1 MGDTILHKLK
11 KNQSKEQGEGQAGKI
26 TWGEKTQAYL
36 EEKSRISVEEHSNTF
51 LLYYE
56 LDYEKSK
63 RNFYGECLYKKFKK
77 QVQVHGTIAI
87 TAEENKYEN
96 EIVQRNTNMEFG
108 TFIEHIKELG
118 INPQLGDYFYAKNK
132 WYIIHSKTA
141 LDDNLTAVA
150 YDKAITIKFLATQ
163 VDDEVIS
170 PEPWNINN
178 STKQHVQNYL
188 EAKNK

>member
-1 MGDTILHKLK
+1 MANTILHKLK
-11 KNQSKEQGEGQAGKI
+11 KNQNKEQGEGQAGKLA
-26 TWGEKTQAYL
+26 WGEKSQIYL
-36 EEKSRISVEEHSNTF
+36 EEKSRESVEEHSDTF

-63 RNFYGECLYKKFKK
+63 RNFYGECLHKIYKKAIP
-77 QVQVHGTIAI
+77 VYGTIAI
-87 TAEENKYEN
+87 SAEENKYEN

-108 TFIEHIKELG
+108 TFLEHIKELG

-141 LDDNLTAVA
+141 LDDNSTAVA

-170 PEPWNINN
+170 FEPWNINN